1 VASLF
6 VRRCSCCESSP
17 SSSAGII
24 AEGPAEGG
32 DLSSVDGVD
41 TLEMYLAPN
50 ANPPAVTGAFPEKL
64 QSKFEKLDCDQ
75 I

>member
-1 VASLF
+1 MASLF
-6 VRRCSCCESSP
+6 VMRCSCCESSP

-24 AEGPAEGG
+24 AEGPVEDGVS
-32 DLSSVDGVD
+32 SSVGVDD

-50 ANPPAVTGAFPEKL
+50 AKPPAVTGAFPEKL
-64 QSKFEKLDCDQ
+64 QLFDG